1 MTFMNSLISPDN
13 HIVLLFIVTGAAA
26 FGIYSEHKKWFG
38 KLSGILVT
46 MISMSLLSM
55 AGVIPVASNPSI
67 KVDIYDMVFSYF
79 IPISIPM
86 LLFSTNIKKIIK
98 ESGKLLVAYI
108 IGAIGIVIGC
118 FIAFNLIDLGE
129 DAGNTAGVIAAT
141 LIGGSVNFIA
151 SAEILNFSTNPLFTA
166 TIAVDNFVS
175 NLYTL
180 FLFLTP
186 SLIFLSRFFVK
197 PKKENLIDSST
208 DQPKEDFPITI
219 ERIAV
224 SFFIAALIAGL
235 GSMIAPYIQQV
246 LQTDLNLS
254 LLLITIF
261 AVTAANVS
269 PKSLKALENTSFSL
283 GMWMMYVFLAVIGAA
298 TNLEQIMSIG
308 PAVLL
313 FYITIMIF
321 HFVFLLSLAK
331 LFKLDVYEVVV
342 ASAANIMGPS
352 VAAPMAASMGQKK
365 LVTPGILVGILG
377 YVIGTFIGVSIA
389 LYLS

>member
-1 MTFMNSLISPDN
+1 MDSLISPDS
-13 HIVLLFIVTGAAA
+13 HIVLFLMVTGAAA
-26 FGIYSEHKKWFG
+26 LGIYSEHKKWFG

-55 AGVIPVASNPSI
+55 AGIVPVASNPAI
-67 KVDIYDMVFSYF
+67 KVDVYEMVFSYF

-86 LLFSTNIKKIIK
+86 LLFSTNILKIIK

-118 FIAFNLIDLGE
+118 FIAYSFIDLGE
-129 DAGNTAGVIAAT
+129 DSGNTAGVIAAT

-151 SAEILNFSTNPLFTA
+151 AAKILNFSTNPMFTA

-186 SLIFLSRFFVK
+186 SIIFLSRFFVK
-197 PKKENLIDSST
+197 PKKENL
-208 DQPKEDFPITI
+208 EDNEEKLQEEKFPITL

-224 SFFIAALIAGL
+224 SLFIAALIAGL
-235 GSMIAPYIQQV
+235 GSMIAPPLQNL

-261 AVTAANVS
+261 AVVAANVF
-269 PKSLKALENTSFSL
+269 PKSLVALEKTSFSL

-298 TNLEQIMSIG
+298 TNLEQIFTIG
-308 PAVLL
+308 PSVLL
-313 FYITIMIF
+313 FYITIMLF
-321 HFVFLLSLAK
+321 HFVFLVSLAK
-331 LFKLDVYEVVV
+331 IFKLDVYEVVV
-342 ASAANIMGPS
+342 SSAANIMGPS
-352 VAAPMAASMGQKK
+352 VAAPMAASMGRKK

-389 LYLS
+389 MYLS

>member
-1 MTFMNSLISPDN
+1 MDSLISPDN
-13 HIVLLFIVTGAAA
+13 HIVLFLMVTGAAA
-26 FGIYSEHKKWFG
+26 LGIYSEHKKWFG
-38 KLSGILVT
+38 NLSGILVT

-55 AGVIPVASNPSI
+55 AGVVPVASNPNI
-67 KVDIYDMVFSYF
+67 KVDVYDMVFSYF

-86 LLFSTNIKKIIK
+86 LLFSTNIIKIIK

-118 FIAFNLIDLGE
+118 FIAYSFIDLGE
-129 DAGNTAGVIAAT
+129 ESGNTAGVIAAT

-151 SAEILNFSTNPLFTA
+151 AAKILNFSTNPLFTA

-175 NLYTL
+175 NLYIL

-186 SLIFLSRFFVK
+186 SIIFLSRFFVK
-197 PKKENLIDSST
+197 PKKENLENT
-208 DQPKEDFPITI
+208 EEELQEEKFPITL

-224 SFFIAALIAGL
+224 SLFIAALIAGL
-235 GSMIAPYIQQV
+235 GSMIAPLLQNL

-254 LLLITIF
+254 LLLITIM
-261 AVTAANVS
+261 AVIAANLF
-269 PKSLKALENTSFSL
+269 PKSLISLEKTSFSL

-298 TNLEQIMSIG
+298 TNLEQILSIG
-308 PAVLL
+308 PSVLL
-313 FYITIMIF
+313 FYITIMLF
-321 HFVFLLSLAK
+321 HFVFLVSLAK

-352 VAAPMAASMGQKK
+352 VAAPMAASMGRKK

-389 LYLS
+389 MYLS